1 MHKVS
6 AKPRTSAQ
14 TNGWTHFRPLSDFE
28 PRVSKTAKQLFFQQ
42 HPACRK
48 GLNSTPNIACTE
60 NLKPIQFS
68 LVANIDYRK
77 VRGDLNL
84 SMLSLQLLSP
94 FNQGPQKKSPFNQEN
109 MQPSMDMHFFRKAPY
124 EPSWL
129 RPYYM
134 YFKQK
139 ATHRSLI

>member
-60 NLKPIQFS
+60 ILKPIQFS
-68 LVANIDYRK
+68 LVAIIDYRK

-94 FNQGPQKKSPFNQEN
+94 FNQGPKKKVHSTRRTCNHQRICTTLEKLLT
-109 MQPSMDMHFFRKAPY
+109 SRVD
-124 EPSWL
+124 
-129 RPYYM
+129 
-134 YFKQK
+134 
-139 ATHRSLI
+139 